1 MIDILYEWLGYLG
14 RWGHIVAVIVWIGTS
29 FYFNW
34 LDLSE
39 RPPKAKTLKP
49 NVVGEVHEM
58 HGGSF
63 YYHERFWPT
72 EDNPRTLAHSGPAQ
86 LTFLTGLFLVF
97 YIYWLGADVYLLNPG
112 KDGLSSWAAI
122 GVSAL
127 VMVVPWLIYHALCK
141 AVLNDKIVFCVMAV
155 LVTVVS
161 YLTLQVFS
169 PRAAFVHVGAMLGT
183 IMAANV
189 QYVIIP
195 NHIKMRGQVKKSE
208 PVNQEIHKLA
218 KRRSQHNNYMTL
230 PVVFSMISIHFPLA
244 TLNEWAWITLL
255 LVMASLFTLRHYRNI
270 YLATDV
276 NKPGLLALAFALLAG
291 GIAASS
297 IPAKMETQDLVAL
310 SATEQQ
316 IFDIVQQRCSGCH
329 AAQPTEEGYEA
340 PPAGVRFETMAQMEA
355 YKDQMYTQAIASDLM
370 PPGNWTEITD
380 TERQALGE
388 WLVSVGAVV
397 QSE

>member
-1 MIDILYEWLGYLG
+1 
-14 RWGHIVAVIVWIGTS
+14 
-29 FYFNW
+29 
-34 LDLSE
+34 
-39 RPPKAKTLKP
+39 
-49 NVVGEVHEM
+49 
-58 HGGSF
+58 
-63 YYHERFWPT
+63 
-72 EDNPRTLAHSGPAQ
+72 
-86 LTFLTGLFLVF
+86 
-97 YIYWLGADVYLLNPG
+97 
-112 KDGLSSWAAI
+112 
-122 GVSAL
+122 
-127 VMVVPWLIYHALCK
+127 
-141 AVLNDKIVFCVMAV
+141 
-155 LVTVVS
+155 
-161 YLTLQVFS
+161 
-169 PRAAFVHVGAMLGT
+169 MLGT

-195 NHIKMRGQVKKSE
+195 NHIKMRGQVKISE
-208 PVNQEIHKLA
+208 PVNQEFHKLA

-244 TLNEWAWITLL
+244 SLNQWAWITLL

-276 NKPGLLALAFALLAG
+276 KKPGLLALAFALLAG

-297 IPAKMETQDLVAL
+297 IPAKMETQDLAAL

-316 IFDIVQQRCSGCH
+316 VFDIVQQRCSGCH
-329 AAQPTEEGYEA
+329 AAQPTEKGYEA

-388 WLVSVGAVV
+388 WLVSVGAVA

>member
-1 MIDILYEWLGYLG
+1 
-14 RWGHIVAVIVWIGTS
+14 
-29 FYFNW
+29 
-34 LDLSE
+34 
-39 RPPKAKTLKP
+39 
-49 NVVGEVHEM
+49 
-58 HGGSF
+58 
-63 YYHERFWPT
+63 
-72 EDNPRTLAHSGPAQ
+72 
-86 LTFLTGLFLVF
+86 
-97 YIYWLGADVYLLNPG
+97 
-112 KDGLSSWAAI
+112 
-122 GVSAL
+122 
-127 VMVVPWLIYHALCK
+127 
-141 AVLNDKIVFCVMAV
+141 
-155 LVTVVS
+155 
-161 YLTLQVFS
+161 
-169 PRAAFVHVGAMLGT
+169 
-183 IMAANV
+183 
-189 QYVIIP
+189 
-195 NHIKMRGQVKKSE
+195 
-208 PVNQEIHKLA
+208 
-218 KRRSQHNNYMTL
+218 MTL